1 LRVHPLLCSAQR
13 LILAR
18 VRVLLSVRLQG
29 GITVRGRLLSV
40 ALIASFLAANVAVAA
55 TNPPGQLHS
64 QKKKHSGHHGKKH
77 SQQHS
82 GAHKKNSNKLHN
94 GQ

>member
-1 LRVHPLLCSAQR
+1 VFCRCRA
-13 LILAR
+13 
-18 VRVLLSVRLQG
+18 VRGGLFSRAFVRCFSVRLQG

-55 TNPPGQLHS
+55 TNPPGQHHT

-82 GAHKKNSNKLHN
+82 GAHKKNNSKLNN

>member
-1 LRVHPLLCSAQR
+1 
-13 LILAR
+13 
-18 VRVLLSVRLQG
+18 VLFFRFDSKEES
-29 GITVRGRLLSV
+29 TVRGRLLSV

-55 TNPPGQLHS
+55 TNPPGQHHPKKGAHS
-64 QKKKHSGHHGKKH
+64 HHGKKH

>member
-1 LRVHPLLCSAQR
+1 
-13 LILAR
+13 
-18 VRVLLSVRLQG
+18 
-29 GITVRGRLLSV
+29 
-40 ALIASFLAANVAVAA
+40 LIASFLAANVAVAA
-55 TNPPGQLHS
+55 TNAPGQHHP
-64 QKKKHSGHHGKKH
+64 KKGAHSGHHGKKH